1 MRITAYAL
9 VLVLLPS
16 LGLVSCAEQAGD
28 QATGEMEMGMET
40 GFDVAEVLA
49 AIAEAQAQFLGA
61 FEAGDAA
68 GVAALYTQ
76 DATVIPPNA
85 ESVKGKA
92 AIEEFWGAF
101 IAEGVENLTLNT
113 LDVGGG
119 GDVAYEIG
127 EFSLTVPGEGGE
139 RTADRGTYVVILKR
153 GADGSW
159 KLYADIF
166 NSDLPLE

>member
-28 QATGEMEMGMET
+28 QASGGMEMGMET

-49 AIAEAQAQFLGA
+49 AVAEAQAQFLGA

-68 GVAALYTQ
+68 PIAALYTE

-85 ESVKGKA
+85 ETVTGTA

-101 IAEGVENLTLNT
+101 IAVGVEDLTLNT

-127 EFSLTVPGEGGE
+127 EYSLTILGEGGE
-139 RTADRGTYVVILKR
+139 PTPDRGNYMVVLKR

-159 KLYADIF
+159 KIYADIW

>member
-9 VLVLLPS
+9 VLMLLPS

-40 GFDVAEVLA
+40 GFDVAEALA

-61 FEAGDAA
+61 FETGDAA
-68 GVAALYTQ
+68 GVAALYTE
-76 DATVIPPNA
+76 DATVYPPNA
-85 ESVKGKA
+85 ESVTGRA
-92 AIEEFWGAF
+92 AIEEFWGGF
-101 IAEGVENLTLNT
+101 IALGVENLTLNT

-127 EFSLTVPGEGGE
+127 ELSLTVPGEGGE
-139 RTADRGTYVVILKR
+139 PTADRGTYVIILKR

-159 KLYADIF
+159 KYYADIF

>member
-9 VLVLLPS
+9 VLMLLPS

-28 QATGEMEMGMET
+28 QATGEMKMGMET
-40 GFDVAEVLA
+40 GFDVAEVRA
-49 AIAEAQAQFLGA
+49 AIAEAQAQLLGA

-68 GVAALYTQ
+68 GISALYTE
-76 DATVIPPNA
+76 DATVYPPNA
-85 ESVKGKA
+85 ETVTGRA

-101 IAEGVENLTLNT
+101 IALGVENLTVNT

-119 GDVAYEIG
+119 GDVAYETG
-127 EFSLTVPGEGGE
+127 EYSLTVSGEGGE
-139 RTADRGTYVVILKR
+139 PTADRGTYIVILKR

-159 KLYADIF
+159 NVYAHIW